1 MVPSALQAP
10 LVEDGFVVAAPDVP
24 AKLKA
29 GFTKA
34 GAKVNVLDPGILRK
48 HLSCGLDVDCDL
60 ESAPQSSLRRREWIL
75 EALRFCYDAERPEL
89 LQGLPLALLA
99 DGRLHTF
106 GKTEREWVFL
116 ATTEQRELFANQS
129 HWFIDPQFCEDAGL
143 VTKARGPL
151 RRMSLKDVVDAI
163 VVVLGQRTTSQY
175 MDWIP
180 AGDDVPNEA
189 WLLKLFRYLA
199 KVQKG
204 ELADA
209 NIRTV
214 LRSVCWIPDQHGH
227 LHRAGQ
233 PGTPLLRPAE
243 KAKASLISALSSLG
257 LPLVTGSELLM
268 SAIAQFSAGHTDLV
282 RPLTANTAALA
293 LKATGLALTK
303 FDANVHDAVVDF
315 FANAFL
321 AEDLTDQAATAL
333 AGLPIIPTNAGQLV
347 AAVDVDVYLPPSFD
361 VDVAFP
367 ATLVGRGLRDIRVP
381 LLSKLGVKELTLSTV
396 ISRFIAQT
404 YPKIAEDKRLSL
416 LKWIK
421 DVYYDLERGDGG
433 CAAELRSV
441 REALSRSEFVKCPDG
456 LYRAAGLLYMP
467 TAKVALEVLGESAA
481 TPCTKTY
488 AEFDGS
494 WADFFRKSGMAIL
507 PRPKSIVARVTNLS
521 QNASGGDRRKALLK
535 VAKCLGDEVDH
546 FVKMPLPTGEL
557 LFEVLKTMAWLP
569 AYVDDKVKDNPAFT
583 RPARELFRPKEIY
596 PRDFTSTNRKHPS
609 SASGSARSETT

>member
-1 MVPSALQAP
+1 MLTLKVGCIREDEEHPRWDLIIETADPTRVVKARKPLIDALHGDPMDVLTEVSARPKPLLVRYVHSFNVTKQKSTARQSWMVLGGLFCGSGNRLVEHAKEMLRLKEKAIPLAGCAARLIDVAGVETIAPVQGKLYCSLPIKRDTPLAFHVNGYFDTDSSRTDITTPGGLQGDDVTRAQWNLLLLEDAIAPCTAELIRTLVSLRPDTPAEALYKAFPPSDTSDLFKGFATSFYQSLIEAPVIRANRAGQRVWEQIGKTWMVPSALQAP

-209 NIRTV
+209 NIEPC
-214 LRSVCWIPDQHGH
+214 SV
-227 LHRAGQ
+227 
-233 PGTPLLRPAE
+233 
-243 KAKASLISALSSLG
+243 
-257 LPLVTGSELLM
+257 V
-268 SAIAQFSAGHTDLV
+268 SAG
-282 RPLTANTAALA
+282 
-293 LKATGLALTK
+293 
-303 FDANVHDAVVDF
+303 F
-315 FANAFL
+315 
-321 AEDLTDQAATAL
+321 
-333 AGLPIIPTNAGQLV
+333 
-347 AAVDVDVYLPPSFD
+347 
-361 VDVAFP
+361 
-367 ATLVGRGLRDIRVP
+367 
-381 LLSKLGVKELTLSTV
+381 
-396 ISRFIAQT
+396 QT
-404 YPKIAEDKRLSL
+404 SMVTYTEQDNP
-416 LKWIK
+416 
-421 DVYYDLERGDGG
+421 
-433 CAAELRSV
+433 ELRSSGP
-441 REALSRSEFVKCPDG
+441 RKKRRHRSFRRCLALGF
-456 LYRAAGLLYMP
+456 
-467 TAKVALEVLGESAA
+467 
-481 TPCTKTY
+481 
-488 AEFDGS
+488 
-494 WADFFRKSGMAIL
+494 
-507 PRPKSIVARVTNLS
+507 
-521 QNASGGDRRKALLK
+521 
-535 VAKCLGDEVDH
+535 H
-546 FVKMPLPTGEL
+546 
-557 LFEVLKTMAWLP
+557 
-569 AYVDDKVKDNPAFT
+569 
-583 RPARELFRPKEIY
+583 
-596 PRDFTSTNRKHPS
+596 
-609 SASGSARSETT
+609 